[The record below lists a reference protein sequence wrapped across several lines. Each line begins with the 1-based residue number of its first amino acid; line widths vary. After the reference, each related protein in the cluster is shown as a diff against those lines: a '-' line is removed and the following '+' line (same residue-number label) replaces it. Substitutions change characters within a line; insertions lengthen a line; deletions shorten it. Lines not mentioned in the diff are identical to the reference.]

1 MGQDGPKIIEAS
13 LAHLAPLAL
22 LLEWVRS
29 PLADSTLN
37 INQIGK
43 LKGYTPS
50 ALNWLVENEYVVKFH
65 RGGGMFRPGPRRTK
79 MATYPELIRARLGL
93 KKPNLKPSTIRYY
106 NSVLGIR
113 YPEDLFKVNAKG
125 LPAMFEGIFGLPNRV
140 NATEFACTYSLPTAK
155 VKEWFRDLVKS
166 GRASI
171 IAVRGKRMIVCRV
184 ETEP

>member
-1 MGQDGPKIIEAS
+1 MGQDGPKITEAP
-13 LAHLAPLAL
+13 LAPLAL

-37 INQIGK
+37 ANQIGK
-43 LKGYTPS
+43 FNGYTPC
-50 ALNWLVENEYVVKFH
+50 ALNWLVENEYVVRFH

-79 MATYPELIRARLGL
+79 VATYPELIRARLGL
-93 KKPNLKPSTIRYY
+93 KNPNLKPGTIRYY

-113 YPEDLFKVNAKG
+113 QPEYLFRVNAKG
-125 LPAMFEGIFGLPNRV
+125 LPAMFEGIFGLPHRV
-140 NATEFACTYSLPTAK
+140 NATTFAKTHQLPTVR

-166 GRASI
+166 DRASI
-171 IAVRGKRMIVCRV
+171 IVVRGKRLIVCRV